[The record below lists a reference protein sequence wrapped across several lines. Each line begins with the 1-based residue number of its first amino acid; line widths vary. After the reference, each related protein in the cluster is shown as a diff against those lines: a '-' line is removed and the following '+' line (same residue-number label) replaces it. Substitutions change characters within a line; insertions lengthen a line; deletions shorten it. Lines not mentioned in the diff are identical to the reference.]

1 MPAQHTAWQQVQ
13 TGLTHQRQHKLTE
26 SWWPC
31 SSTVT
36 VSKGNQTM
44 NVIIIHNELTSVG
57 HHWWTLCLSMANIH
71 NTGEHWIWVW
81 QTFTPLVNKV
91 YEYNKHSQHW
101 WTRCMNMT
109 NIHNTGEH
117 CVRIRQ
123 TFTITHYHSQH
134 PTRCLQKHCTWCPL
148 HASCLPTTVLGNTSC
163 HPAHNQSTQWN
174 ITLALAQPVN
184 NSSRK
189 YLWLL

>member
-71 NTGEHWIWVW
+71 NTGEHCIWLWVW
-81 QTFTPLVNKV
+81 QTFTTLVNTG
-91 YEYNKHSQHW
+91 YEYGKHSHHW
-101 WTRCMNMT
+101 WTRCMNIT
-109 NIHNTGEH
+109 NIHNTGEQG
-117 CVRIRQ
+117 VWTWQ
-123 TFTITHYHSQH
+123 TFTTLVNTVYEYDKHLQSLTITVSIRPGVYKNIVHGVHYMHLVCQQQCLGTPLVILHTISQH
-134 PTRCLQKHCTWCPL
+134 N
-148 HASCLPTTVLGNTSC
+148 G
-163 HPAHNQSTQWN
+163 
-174 ITLALAQPVN
+174 I
-184 NSSRK
+184 
-189 YLWLL
+189 